1 MHRNWLHLF
10 DIVCMLHD
18 ECKSQLTSKE
28 KAGNKYAPLRI
39 CLRAHAQ
46 PLSTALP
53 LPQSLP
59 MSTSA
64 LVRRFYY
71 CYCYCWSCCCR
82 CCCCCCCWRRST
94 RLLPKLIV
102 WCHSCTVG
110 HRECAG
116 HSGQWQ
122 LDGWMECG
130 KASNWFSVF
139 RGSGATI
146 TRLRLQHESR
156 NSDSAGNQ
164 NSLPIKLVQIE
175 PRNIYIY
182 VYIYIIN
189 ICTSGSL
196 KLKKLT
202 SWPHADSSFKRILLF
217 GRIGRIVAQKF
228 PP

>member
-71 CYCYCWSCCCR
+71 CYCYW
-82 CCCCCCCWRRST
+82 WLL
-94 RLLPKLIV
+94 LLPLLLLAAQYSFVAKVNCLV
-102 WCHSCTVG
+102 PQL
-110 HRECAG
+110 
-116 HSGQWQ
+116 HSGTSRVRGAQWAVAI
-122 LDGWMECG
+122 GWLNGMWQG
-130 KASNWFSVF
+130 
-139 RGSGATI
+139 
-146 TRLRLQHESR
+146 L
-156 NSDSAGNQ
+156 
-164 NSLPIKLVQIE
+164 KLVF
-175 PRNIYIY
+175 
-182 VYIYIIN
+182 
-189 ICTSGSL
+189 
-196 KLKKLT
+196 
-202 SWPHADSSFKRILLF
+202 SF
-217 GRIGRIVAQKF
+217 
-228 PP
+228 